1 MKQIVSS
8 ESVSC
13 YRTRGSLLLRLK
25 DRSDESSWG
34 EFYTIYGRMIF
45 GYALHYNLSH
55 AEAEDIVQEVVV
67 KVFRQILSFDYSPK
81 QGRFR
86 GWLKTVTK
94 HAVIDFIRRRERR
107 RNTSDQYREH
117 AEVLFEEQNCRD
129 DEIWRKER
137 EKAMLEVALQRV
149 YSRVGECCREVFNLF
164 VVERYSAGE
173 VGAQLDMEP
182 NAVYACKHRMLKYI
196 REEVE
201 ILGRECED
209 NDEF

>member
-1 MKQIVSS
+1 MDVSDS
-8 ESVSC
+8 ISL

-25 DRSDESSWG
+25 DRGDESSWRD
-34 EFYTIYGRMIF
+34 FYNIYGRMIF
-45 GYALHYNLSH
+45 GYALHFNLSH
-55 AEAEDIVQEVVV
+55 AEAEDIVQEVVI
-67 KVFRQILSFDYSPK
+67 KVFRQILSFDYSPE

-107 RNTSDQYREH
+107 RNTSAQYREH
-117 AEVLFEEQNCRD
+117 AEVLLEELECSD
-129 DEIWRKER
+129 DDIWRQER

-149 YSRVGECCREVFNLF
+149 YERVGECCRKVFELF

-173 VGAQLDMEP
+173 VGAQLDMES

-196 REEVE
+196 REEVG
-201 ILGRECED
+201 ILERECED
-209 NDEF
+209 YNEI